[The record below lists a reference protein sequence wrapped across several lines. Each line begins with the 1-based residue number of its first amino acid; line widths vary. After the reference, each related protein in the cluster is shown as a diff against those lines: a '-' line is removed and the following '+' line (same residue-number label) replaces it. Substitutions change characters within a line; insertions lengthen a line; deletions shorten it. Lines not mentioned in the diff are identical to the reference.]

1 MNLIYNSQNYDSGK
15 YGDDEIVKDRLTSQY
30 IYMNYDLQVTT
41 INEIQRQSLQS
52 EESLFDF
59 LSEGFEKVWYNVI
72 QNVEK
77 L

>member
-30 IYMNYDLQVTT
+30 IFMNPDLQVTT

-52 EESLFDF
+52 EESLFNF
-59 LSEGFEKVWYNVI
+59 LGIGVGKEWYKVI
-72 QNVEK
+72 QNVET